1 MMEHK
6 RTEREILWIFMQII
20 HVRIH
25 SLVVVL
31 ILVSIYGP
39 DKNQADSFSDDWI
52 LVSNSFGNYFIDLL
66 VV

>member
-1 MMEHK
+1 
-6 RTEREILWIFMQII
+6 MQII
-20 HVRIH
+20 HFRIH

-39 DKNQADSFSDDWI
+39 DNNQADSFSDDWI